1 MMPNESESLSY
12 CWICQKCLSMGR
24 VSALKTMNFTST
36 HSERKLLIINKIF
49 FTRIRPYSWWVDSL
63 PSRLICLHFL
73 DVSPPP
79 HSAAYMGTTHSPK
92 TPGSISSSASKSVG
106 GPNRVRKWRNWHWK
120 DLLYTKTRR
129 RPYDPHICPGKK
141 KDKWARFHSPKAV
154 SWDIPFLF
162 EFRTRL
168 RIWEKNG
175 GASAQK
181 CHAEGGSAAE
191 NWGNFLFWKAL
202 LVDLNLEKCFFI
214 LFFSFPTGFQVIIIV
229 AGSTAPFLLCV
240 WCGGGIPFSQPLPFL
255 PRKKDT

>member
-1 MMPNESESLSY
+1 MSRLP
-12 CWICQKCLSMGR
+12 
-24 VSALKTMNFTST
+24 
-36 HSERKLLIINKIF
+36 
-49 FTRIRPYSWWVDSL
+49 

-73 DVSPPP
+73 DVSP
-79 HSAAYMGTTHSPK
+79 SPFGRIYGHHPQPK
-92 TPGSISSSASKSVG
+92 KPRLDLRPASKSVG

-120 DLLYTKTRR
+120 DLLYTETR

-141 KDKWARFHSPKAV
+141 KDKWARFHFPKAV
-154 SWDIPFLF
+154 SWYIPFLF

-202 LVDLNLEKCFFI
+202 LVDLNLEKCFFYTFL
-214 LFFSFPTGFQVIIIV
+214 LFPHWLPGNNNCCWQHRPPFP
-229 AGSTAPFLLCV
+229 LCV
-240 WCGGGIPFSQPLPFL
+240 WGGGGIPFSQPLPSL
-255 PRKKDT
+255 PRKKDTQHRVASVASPLAFSGSMAKQATGWSRNK

>member
-1 MMPNESESLSY
+1 M
-12 CWICQKCLSMGR
+12 I
-24 VSALKTMNFTST
+24 T
-36 HSERKLLIINKIF
+36 NKILYF
-49 FTRIRPYSWWVDSL
+49 QDSSL
-63 PSRLICLHFL
+63 QLMSSLPPSRLICLHFL
-73 DVSPPP
+73 DISPPP

-92 TPGSISSSASKSVG
+92 TPGSISASASKSVG

-120 DLLYTKTRR
+120 DLLYTETR

-202 LVDLNLEKCFFI
+202 LVDLNLEKCFFY
-214 LFFSFPTGFQVIIIV
+214 
-229 AGSTAPFLLCV
+229 PFLLFPHWLPGNNNCC
-240 WCGGGIPFSQPLPFL
+240 WQHRPLPPLFL
-255 PRKKDT
+255 MRRRHSFFPTPSFPAAQERYLIAQHRVASVASPLAFSGSMAKQATGWSRNK